1 MHAVVTFKVHL
12 NCLKTI
18 KIKMRYLFFYTSQQE
33 IKLKI
38 WCNSVNVIL
47 QETVPE
53 LAA

>member
-18 KIKMRYLFFYTSQQE
+18 KIKMRYLFLYTSQQQ
-33 IKLKI
+33 IQLKT

-47 QETVPE
+47 PETDPE
-53 LAA
+53 LAS